1 MKKINAC
8 LFDLDGVL
16 VDTAIYHYKA
26 WRRLANELGFDFTE
40 KDNEKLKGISRIQSL
55 KLILEWGKI
64 EKSPEELQ
72 ELSQKKNDW
81 YLQMITHMQPSE
93 LLPGSREFLQ
103 ELKNQG
109 IKIAL
114 GSASKNAIIILDK
127 TNIRHFFDAIVDGNM
142 VQTSKPDP
150 EVFLIGA
157 KLLNVPPQ
165 QCVVIED
172 AIAGIE
178 AALTANMKVIGIGD
192 KVTLK
197 KANLVVA
204 GLSEMTFE
212 QLNSL

>member
-1 MKKINAC
+1 MREINAC

-55 KLILEWGKI
+55 KLILEWGEVKKTSKEI
-64 EKSPEELQ
+64 E

-81 YLQMITHMQPSE
+81 YLEMIADIQPNE

-103 ELKNQG
+103 ELKDQG

-114 GSASKNAIIILDK
+114 GSASKNAVIILDK

-142 VQTSKPDP
+142 VQASKPDP

-172 AIAGIE
+172 AVAGVE
-178 AALTANMKVIGIGD
+178 AALAGNMKVIGIGD
-192 KVTLK
+192 KRVLK

-204 GLSEMTFE
+204 SLAEMSID

>member
-1 MKKINAC
+1 MREINAC

-55 KLILEWGKI
+55 KLILEWGGIKKTSKEI
-64 EKSPEELQ
+64 E

-81 YLQMITHMQPSE
+81 YLEMIADIQPNE

-103 ELKNQG
+103 ELKDHG

-142 VQTSKPDP
+142 VQASKPDP

-157 KLLNVPPQ
+157 KLLNIQPQ

-172 AIAGIE
+172 AVAGVE
-178 AALTANMKVIGIGD
+178 AALAGNMKVIGIGD
-192 KVTLK
+192 KGVLK
-197 KANLVVA
+197 EANLVVA
-204 GLSEMTFE
+204 SLAEMSID